1 MVVRESMKRIL
12 VIDESEVVR
21 ETLALILGREFVVM
35 KRPLGAAG
43 IKFSEPGHDVDLL
56 ILGVTPAI
64 GLDAPSLLRLAA
76 RAPFAVLFLVDSRT
90 AARAVSEQDRISCLV
105 KPFNPYELRQ
115 KVGELL
121 ARRAILPKSVPPG
134 AYLHQ
139 PDAQSYLTFPF
150 LSRTAATLI
159 HRFASTRLPLL
170 VSGEMGCGQEQVVRG
185 LRALSADEIQSW
197 TPLNGA
203 GINAEYLAQKAGELA
218 WGWRGKEPSAT
229 LLVENLDKIPGAGQS
244 ALLNFLEEQE
254 AKCPC
259 RLLATSKTDLLERV
273 YEGNFLEPLYYK
285 FATLTVT
292 LLPLRDRRED
302 IPLIASWFARGYAQK
317 LGLADVT
324 FAPGAKERLGNYLW
338 FGNLNELETVI
349 ARTLAVQRKTR
360 IDASDLIFVFTS
372 DAEPRAVPELGE
384 FTPTEKGRAETPEAM
399 SVWSPSDEGTYSPP
413 DRSDGRGTPN
423 DLKPLIRELA
433 HELKNPMVTIKTFA
447 QLLGDRY
454 QDENFRTRFQEV
466 VGGDIERMDDLLEV
480 MIEFTDFSQ
489 PRSTRI
495 SLEAHLRSILD
506 EIGSECTK
514 RQTMIRWCGN
524 GASQEILA
532 DEDQLGY
539 ILKNVLL
546 TVLSEVKMGSEVE
559 VKITDP
565 GSLEISYRREGARM
579 ASISHYF
586 KVPSEAAEE
595 SVRPL
600 RILLAK
606 KLLERIG
613 GGMKIDNSENDKEI
627 IKMGFPVA

>member
-1 MVVRESMKRIL
+1 MVVRKSMKRIL

-21 ETLALILGREFVVM
+21 ETLALILGREFVVT

-90 AARAVSEQDRISCLV
+90 AARAVSEQERISCLV

-121 ARRAILPKSVPPG
+121 ARRAILPKSVPPP
-134 AYLHQ
+134 ADVDKQEAL
-139 PDAQSYLTFPF
+139 SYLTFPF

-159 HRFASTRLPLL
+159 HRFAVTRLPVL
-170 VSGEMGCGQEQVVRG
+170 VSGEMGCGQERVVRG
-185 LRALSADEIQSW
+185 LRALSTDAIQSW
-197 TPLNGA
+197 ISLNGA
-203 GINAEYLAQKAGELA
+203 GINEEYLAQKARELA
-218 WGWRGKEPSAT
+218 WSCHGKEPLVT
-229 LLVENLDKIPGAGQS
+229 LLVENLDKIPIAGQS
-244 ALLNFLEEQE
+244 ALLSFLEEQE

-259 RLLATSKTDLLERV
+259 RLLATSKADLLEKV

-285 FATLTVT
+285 FATLTLT

-302 IPLIASWFARGYAQK
+302 IPMVASWFARRYAQK

-324 FAPGAKERLGNYLW
+324 FAAGAKERLGNYLW

-349 ARTLAVQRKTR
+349 ARTLAIQRKTR

-372 DAEPRAVPELGE
+372 DAEPQAVLELEE
-384 FTPTEKGRAETPEAM
+384 FAPADKGRPETPAVM
-399 SVWSPSDEGTYSPP
+399 SVWSPPDEAPSARP
-413 DRSDGRGTPN
+413 DLGNGRGTPT
-423 DLKPLIRELA
+423 DLKLLIHELA
-433 HELKNPMVTIKTFA
+433 HELKNPMVTIKTFS

-454 QDENFRTRFQEV
+454 QDENFRVRFQEV
-466 VGGDIERMDDLLEV
+466 VGGDIERMDELLEV
-480 MIEFTDFSQ
+480 MIEFANFSQ

-495 SLEAHLRSILD
+495 SLEAHLRSILN

-514 RQTMIRWCGN
+514 RQITIRWGDN
-524 GASQEILA
+524 GASQQILA

-546 TVLSEVKMGSEVE
+546 TVLSEVKMGSEIE
-559 VKITDP
+559 VKITEP
-565 GSLEISYRREGARM
+565 GSLVISYWREGARV

-586 KVPSEAAEE
+586 KVPSEAVEE

-606 KLLERIG
+606 QLLERIG
-613 GGMKIDNSENDKEI
+613 GGMEIDSSENDKET
-627 IKMGFPVA
+627 IKMGFPIA